1 MKVVMVVLM
10 VVVVE
15 SRNGVVVVVE
25 VGEERVPGARVVFQE
40 DGLDNEETK
49 SNGKINQPVERT
61 AEEWIIM
68 FLRIYYSPNL

>member
-15 SRNGVVVVVE
+15 SRNGVVVVE
-25 VGEERVPGARVVFQE
+25 VGEERVPGAGVVFQE
-40 DGLDNEETK
+40 DGLDNDETK
-49 SNGKINQPVERT
+49 SNDKINQPVERT

>member
-40 DGLDNEETK
+40 DGLDNDETK
-49 SNGKINQPVERT
+49 SNDKINQPVERT